1 MLPSP
6 SSSHSSSQIN
16 SPSSVEDQMLCPK
29 LTLLGVAL
37 ISEWMPA
44 GFVWSRMTTAADP
57 LLFLTSQLCFVPCVC
72 CSSAWAYAEKVLPFL
87 LALFLC
93 CNCRMCSA
101 WPRKPWFLLHHRN
114 INRKVGQRT
123 WSVFLYLPPYPPCFL

>member
-6 SSSHSSSQIN
+6 FSSHSSSQIN

-37 ISEWMPA
+37 VSKLMTA
-44 GFVWSRMTTAADP
+44 DFLWSRMDKAADP
-57 LLFLTSQLCFVPCVC
+57 LLFLTSQLCFVPSIC
-72 CSSAWAYAEKVLPFL
+72 CSSTLACTEKMLPFL

-93 CNCRMCSA
+93 CDFRVCSA
-101 WPRKPWFLLHHRN
+101 WPRKPWFLHHGNVDKRA
-114 INRKVGQRT
+114 GQRT
-123 WSVFLYLPPYPPCFL
+123 WSVLLYLPPNPTCFL